1 MNMQVLKNKKYK
13 LSQKPKYLL
22 SQIEED
28 IKVKLKNKPNIKKK
42 LIIVSYFD
50 EKENEKK
57 KSHINIFNKINNKR
71 NSNLN
76 QFQSLSYK
84 NIINSKLKNNSSIS
98 KENKLLI
105 NSISLEKIKILN
117 NSNVANRNA
126 FTERLVHDYEIK
138 KNIFLPN
145 IKQRLKSSIPRYER
159 NNNNIFLKGEHFI
172 PDLSF
177 NKYKKVINN

>member
-57 KSHINIFNKINNKR
+57 KSHINIFNKVKHKR
-71 NSNLN
+71 KSNFN
-76 QFQSLSYK
+76 QFESLSYK
-84 NIINSKLKNNSSIS
+84 NIINSKLKHNSSIS

-105 NSISLEKIKILN
+105 NSISLDKIKYLN
-117 NSNVANRNA
+117 NSNFENRNA

-138 KNIFLPN
+138 KNICLPN
-145 IKQRLKSSIPRYER
+145 ITHRLKNTIPRYER
-159 NNNNIFLKGEHFI
+159 NNHQIYLKGKHFV
-172 PDLSF
+172 PDLSL
-177 NKYKKVINN
+177 NKIKKDN